1 MHGRSAV
8 VRLTTMH
15 HCLYIS
21 EVLNLIFE
29 SVRCWDDQCQ
39 RGPQVGKKTL
49 ASLART
55 CHSFS
60 SPALDY
66 LWHDLYSF
74 DPLLNIFPVVRRP
87 SPCLVELR

>member
-1 MHGRSAV
+1 
-8 VRLTTMH
+8 MH

-29 SVRCWDDQCQ
+29 SIRYWDDQFQ
-39 RGPQVGKKTL
+39 RGRPQVGKKTL

-55 CHSFS
+55 CHLFS
-60 SPALDY
+60 SPALDV

-74 DPLLNIFPVVRRP
+74 DPLLKNFPIVRRP
-87 SPCLVELR
+87 RSVSSICANQPIL

>member
-1 MHGRSAV
+1 
-8 VRLTTMH
+8 MH

-29 SVRCWDDQCQ
+29 SVTHCDVQLYQ
-39 RGPQVGKKTL
+39 GPQVSKKTL

-55 CHSFS
+55 CHLFS
-60 SPALDY
+60 SPALDI

-74 DPLLNIFPVVRRP
+74 DPLIKLLPIVRHP
-87 SPCLVELR
+87 SRSLIKLR